1 MPKKKTATKK
11 AKAGSFRFGAAKKP
25 AKPRKPSGI
34 HYDKRGN
41 AYGS

>member
-1 MPKKKTATKK
+1 MPKKKTAPKK
-11 AKAGSFRFGAAKKP
+11 AKAGGFRFGSTKKA

-34 HYDKRGN
+34 RYDKHGN